1 MADVTNGTSICNGV
15 QQHCRC
21 HKNLLRPPRV
31 CPSPKEKKAPILP
44 TPAPTLPSP
53 APTLPSPAP
62 TLPSPASTLPS
73 PASTLPSPASTLPS
87 PASTLPCP
95 SSILPCP
102 ASTLPCPSSILPCPA
117 STLPCPAPILPCPAS
132 TLPCPAPILP
142 PAVQQVIRTLTSAGP
157 AIQAWENELL
167 LPLIRRQLAASCDG
181 QTVSCKTGGQEQAIE
196 DLTSAAKQAAEK
208 IVTQFEAFPL
218 DLVTRSN
225 GIRVKYETI
234 FKAFAKCH
242 KGYSHTNS
250 MTNDEISNL
259 DCSIKH
265 FLAKYRELFPTS
277 SVSVKM
283 HLLEEHVIP
292 WIRCWGVGLGFH
304 GEQGV
309 EQVHAVFNRINR
321 STSSIPDAVR
331 RLKSTL
337 ETHLLQVHPGRQ
349 DGVPAPKKRRR
360 NVQM

>member
-1 MADVTNGTSICNGV
+1 
-15 QQHCRC
+15 
-21 HKNLLRPPRV
+21 
-31 CPSPKEKKAPILP
+31 
-44 TPAPTLPSP
+44 
-53 APTLPSPAP
+53 
-62 TLPSPASTLPS
+62 
-73 PASTLPSPASTLPS
+73 
-87 PASTLPCP
+87 
-95 SSILPCP
+95 
-102 ASTLPCPSSILPCPA
+102 
-117 STLPCPAPILPCPAS
+117 
-132 TLPCPAPILP
+132 
-142 PAVQQVIRTLTSAGP
+142 
-157 AIQAWENELL
+157 
-167 LPLIRRQLAASCDG
+167 
-181 QTVSCKTGGQEQAIE
+181 
-196 DLTSAAKQAAEK
+196 
-208 IVTQFEAFPL
+208 
-218 DLVTRSN
+218 
-225 GIRVKYETI
+225 
-234 FKAFAKCH
+234 
-242 KGYSHTNS
+242 
-250 MTNDEISNL
+250 MTNEEISNL

-349 DGVPAPKKRRR
+349 DGVPTPKKRRR